1 MGAPL
6 LITGLAE
13 IADRYDAVLCDVW
26 GVIHNGRESFADAC
40 AALTRFQET
49 RGPVVLISNA
59 PRPASDVVGQLRTL
73 GVPDSAWSGFVTSGD
88 ATRAA
93 LADRAPGPAWAVG
106 PARDAP
112 LYAGTGVAF
121 AETPEEAAFISATGL
136 FDDEVETPED
146 FRERLNVCA
155 ARGLVMICANPDIV
169 VQRGDKMIYCAGALA
184 ALYETLGGRVLMAGK
199 PYAPIYAAAYA
210 EVERLAGRPLSKDKM
225 LAIGDGLP
233 TDVKGA
239 ANEGLPVLFIAS
251 GIHAA
256 DTLTPDGSLQPD
268 KLAALLAS
276 AQAGADY
283 AAASLRW

>member
-1 MGAPL
+1 
-6 LITGLAE
+6 
-13 IADRYDAVLCDVW
+13 
-26 GVIHNGRESFADAC
+26 
-40 AALTRFQET
+40 
-49 RGPVVLISNA
+49 
-59 PRPASDVVGQLRTL
+59 
-73 GVPDSAWSGFVTSGD
+73 
-88 ATRAA
+88 
-93 LADRAPGPAWAVG
+93 
-106 PARDAP
+106 
-112 LYAGTGVAF
+112 
-121 AETPEEAAFISATGL
+121 
-136 FDDEVETPED
+136 
-146 FRERLNVCA
+146 
-155 ARGLVMICANPDIV
+155 MICANPDIV

-199 PYAPIYAAAYA
+199 PHAPIYAAAYA
-210 EVERLAGRPLSKDKM
+210 EAERLAGRPLSKDTM

>member
-1 MGAPL
+1 
-6 LITGLAE
+6 
-13 IADRYDAVLCDVW
+13 
-26 GVIHNGRESFADAC
+26 
-40 AALTRFQET
+40 
-49 RGPVVLISNA
+49 
-59 PRPASDVVGQLRTL
+59 
-73 GVPDSAWSGFVTSGD
+73 
-88 ATRAA
+88 
-93 LADRAPGPAWAVG
+93 
-106 PARDAP
+106 
-112 LYAGTGVAF
+112 
-121 AETPEEAAFISATGL
+121 
-136 FDDEVETPED
+136 
-146 FRERLNVCA
+146 
-155 ARGLVMICANPDIV
+155 
-169 VQRGDKMIYCAGALA
+169 MIYCAGALA

-199 PYAPIYAAAYA
+199 PHAPIYAAAYA
-210 EVERLAGRPLSKDKM
+210 EAERLAGRPLSKDTM